1 MVNSRL
7 PETQRART
15 GLQSSQGEQFVEP
28 ERFRE
33 LLVSTRHLVRAD
45 EPRARALG
53 LKDAGTGQRFLVEEE
68 RLFSEQV

>member
-1 MVNSRL
+1 MATSQL
-7 PETQRART
+7 PETQRARQR
-15 GLQSSQGEQFVEP
+15 LQSSQGQHFVEP

-33 LLVSTRHLVRAD
+33 LLVSTRRMVRAD

-68 RLFSEQV
+68 RLFSERV